1 MPLIKI
7 LLAPIYFLR
16 ALIFDRE
23 EEYTF
28 THHEFNIRKYLAFL
42 LLCLSILLNLILI
55 YKSAQ
60 LVIDVV
66 KLESEVEI
74 LEAKLRIANQRQS
87 TESSQEIHVP

>member
-42 LLCLSILLNLILI
+42 LLCLSTLLNLVLI
-55 YKSAQ
+55 YKSVQ

-87 TESSQEIHVP
+87 TESSQEMYVP